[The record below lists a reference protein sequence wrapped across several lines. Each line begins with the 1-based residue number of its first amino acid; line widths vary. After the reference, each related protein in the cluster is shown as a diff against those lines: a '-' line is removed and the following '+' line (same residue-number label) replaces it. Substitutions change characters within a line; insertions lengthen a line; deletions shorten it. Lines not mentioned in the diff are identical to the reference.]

1 MKKPIQIKRGLSC
14 IELFCFHVYLVILI
28 SLFSLS
34 RKIAVSE
41 ATKILFNNQTA
52 DACE

>member
-1 MKKPIQIKRGLSC
+1 VKKHILIQRSLSC
-14 IELFCFHVYLVILI
+14 IELYCFHVYLVILI

-34 RKIAVSE
+34 GKIAVSE
-41 ATKILFNNQTA
+41 VTKILFNNQTA